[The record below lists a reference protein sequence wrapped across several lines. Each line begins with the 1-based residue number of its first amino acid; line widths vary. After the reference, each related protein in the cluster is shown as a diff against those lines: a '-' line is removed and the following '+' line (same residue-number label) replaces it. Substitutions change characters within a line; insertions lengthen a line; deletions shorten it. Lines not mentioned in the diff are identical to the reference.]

1 VKPTVDSKLANQIS
15 KRHRYFLDQGM
26 EPIWFIEKKEQSI
39 EKDKNATVL

>member
-1 VKPTVDSKLANQIS
+1 
-15 KRHRYFLDQGM
+15 M